1 MNPRSYRRVLLSL
14 ALIFSLAG
22 SVLTEAAIPSSTQD
36 WPQFRGPGR
45 DGISPET
52 SLLTRWPE
60 EGPRVL
66 WRARGGQGYSGL
78 VVSDGRLYT
87 LVGEGEKEKGTEH
100 VLCLEASTGKELW
113 RFPLG
118 SLYVDSS
125 GNGDGPRATPIVDDA
140 RVYVMSGVGRLFALD
155 KKTGKAVWQH
165 DLKGEM
171 GSAGASDGS
180 FSSSPLIEGDLLIVE
195 AGGETKKPGD
205 GVQTAKIANPVS
217 AAYAAF
223 DRKTGAV
230 RWTAENDGA
239 AFSAP
244 VAITAAGARQ
254 IVFFSATGLVSVSPK
269 DGKVFWRYPWKT
281 QFDVNAAT
289 PLLLPGDRL
298 FVSSGYDVGAA
309 VLQLKPEAGGGVKV
323 EEVWKSRVMKN
334 HFATSIHLSGHLYGF
349 DKSTFKCV
357 ESGTGTEKWAGRGYG
372 TGNVIYADGHLIV
385 LSDRGELALIEATPA
400 EFREVAKAKVLEG
413 RTITSPALADGKLY
427 VRNNTDEIVCL
438 DVAERKEKS

>member
-1 MNPRSYRRVLLSL
+1 MNPRSYRRVLFASSL
-14 ALIFSLAG
+14 AFVFAASAA
-22 SVLTEAAIPSSTQD
+22 TEAAVPTSTKE

-45 DGISPET
+45 DGISPEQ

-60 EGPRVL
+60 GGPEVL

-78 VVSDGRLYT
+78 VVSDGRVYT

-100 VLCLEASTGKELW
+100 VLSLDAANGKELW

-118 SLYVDSS
+118 SLYVDRS

-140 RVYVMSGVGRLFALD
+140 HLYVVSGVGRLFALD
-155 KKTGKAVWQH
+155 KKTGKVVWQH
-165 DLKGEM
+165 DLKSEM
-171 GSAGASDGS
+171 GSPGASDGS
-180 FSSSPLIEGDLLIVE
+180 FASSPLIEGDLLIVE
-195 AGGETKKPGD
+195 VGGDAQKPG
-205 GVQTAKIANPVS
+205 KS
-217 AAYAAF
+217 AYVAF
-223 DRKTGAV
+223 DRKTGKV

-239 AFSAP
+239 AFAAP

-298 FVSSGYDVGAA
+298 FVSSGYDVGGA
-309 VLQLKPEAGGGVKV
+309 VLQLKAETGGGVKV
-323 EEVWKSRVMKN
+323 EEVWKSRVLKN
-334 HFATSIHLSGHLYGF
+334 HFASSVHLDGHLYGF

-357 ESGTGTEKWAGRGYG
+357 DAGTGTEKWAGRGYG

-385 LSDRGELALIEATPA
+385 LTDRGELALVEATPA
-400 EFREVAKAKVLEG
+400 EFKEVARAQVLEG

-438 DVAERKEKS
+438 DLSERKEKS